1 MPDESPPQSPSSD
14 SNTEASPEAP
24 SPSPPPKRRSH
35 GTIPPLASTL
45 AGPTGLTAIKRT
57 LGTTAQDAVNISRIA
72 DSAFGAGS
80 VAAAMLDAQ
89 KTLSAI
95 SINLPRMDA
104 YAEVPV
110 LSVEPSPVV
119 GATVD
124 TARAT
129 EALLRVSQD
138 QQAVLTGLLVETQ
151 KNSKHTSHL
160 FWRVTVPL
168 GLLTLAAA
176 IAAAIIAA
184 LH

>member
-1 MPDESPPQSPSSD
+1 MS
-14 SNTEASPEAP
+14 
-24 SPSPPPKRRSH
+24 
-35 GTIPPLASTL
+35 
-45 AGPTGLTAIKRT
+45 
-57 LGTTAQDAVNISRIA
+57 ISRIA
-72 DSAFGAGS
+72 DSAFDAGG

-89 KTLSAI
+89 QTLSAI
-95 SINLPRMDA
+95 STNLPHIDTNDA
-104 YAEVPV
+104 LFIPPLA
-110 LSVEPSPVV
+110 PSPVV
-119 GATVD
+119 EATVD

-138 QQAVLTGLLVETQ
+138 QQAVLSGLLVETQ
-151 KNSKHTSHL
+151 KNSKHSSHL

>member
-1 MPDESPPQSPSSD
+1 
-14 SNTEASPEAP
+14 
-24 SPSPPPKRRSH
+24 
-35 GTIPPLASTL
+35 
-45 AGPTGLTAIKRT
+45 
-57 LGTTAQDAVNISRIA
+57 VNISRIA